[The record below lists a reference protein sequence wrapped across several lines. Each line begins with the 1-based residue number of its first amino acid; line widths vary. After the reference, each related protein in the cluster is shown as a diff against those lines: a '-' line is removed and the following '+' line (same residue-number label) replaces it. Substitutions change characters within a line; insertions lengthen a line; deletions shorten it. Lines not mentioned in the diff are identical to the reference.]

1 MTGKPLDRRQMLGA
15 AVTAA
20 ALAPAIA
27 SAQSV
32 VVGAAPAMATAKPA
46 YTPVPLPFDP
56 KTITGLSEKLLV
68 SHHDNNYTAAVK
80 RLSTI
85 GGELGKLDIATAPGI
100 LINGLKR
107 EELFAQNSMFLHEL
121 YFSGIGA
128 PKPAGAKLAAAIE
141 KDFGSEAKWRAEFNA
156 MGKALGGGS
165 GWVVLNYMER
175 DGRLINGWSMDHTMN
190 LAGGTPI
197 MAMDMYEH
205 AYAIDYGSKAGAYVD
220 AFMATINWGAADKR
234 FAKVTA

>member
-1 MTGKPLDRRQMLGA
+1 MSDVNRRTMIGA
-15 AVTAA
+15 TIAATAA
-20 ALAPAIA
+20 LPALAAA
-27 SAQSV
+27 G
-32 VVGAAPAMATAKPA
+32 GAAPAAPA
-46 YTPVPLPFDP
+46 ISYAPKPLPFDP
-56 KTITGLSEKLLV
+56 KTITGLSEKLLT
-68 SHHDNNYTAAVK
+68 SHHDNNYVAAVK
-80 RLSTI
+80 RLTGI
-85 GGELGKLDIATAPGI
+85 GSEFGKLDLPTAPGF

-121 YFSGIGA
+121 YFSCIGA
-128 PKPAGAKLAAAIE
+128 PSKPGISLSQAIE
-141 KDFGSEAKWRAEFNA
+141 KSFGSMDKWRAEFNA

-220 AFMATINWGAADKR
+220 AFMATVNWSAADAR
-234 FAKVTA
+234 FAKLAV

>member
-1 MTGKPLDRRQMLGA
+1 MPELNRRSMMSATIA
-15 AVTAA
+15 AAA
-20 ALAPAIA
+20 ALPALANAQTTSAA
-27 SAQSV
+27 SPV
-32 VVGAAPAMATAKPA
+32 VS
-46 YTPVPLPFDP
+46 YTPKPLPFDP
-56 KTITGLSEKLLV
+56 KTITGLSEKMLT
-68 SHHDNNYTAAVK
+68 SHHGNNYAAAVK
-80 RLSTI
+80 RLTGI
-85 GGELGKLDIATAPGI
+85 GTELGKLDLPTAPGF

-121 YFSGIGA
+121 YFSCIGA
-128 PKPAGAKLAAAIE
+128 PTKPGAALSQAIE
-141 KDFGSEAKWRAEFNA
+141 KSFGSTDKWRAEFNA

-220 AFMATINWGAADKR
+220 AFMATVNWSAADAR
-234 FAKVTA
+234 FAKIAG

>member
-1 MTGKPLDRRQMLGA
+1 MTDLSLDRRQMLGA

-20 ALAPAIA
+20 ALAPVIA
-27 SAQSV
+27 NAQSV
-32 VVGAAPAMATAKPA
+32 IVGNAPASAAPAYAPK
-46 YTPVPLPFDP
+46 PLPFDP
-56 KTITGLSEKLLV
+56 KTITGLSEKMLT

-80 RLSTI
+80 RLAGI
-85 GGELGKLDIATAPGI
+85 GSELGKLDIATAPGFV
-100 LINGLKR
+100 INGLKR

-121 YFSGIGA
+121 YFSCIGA
-128 PKPAGAKLAAAIE
+128 PSKAGAKLAAAIE

-190 LAGGTPI
+190 FAGGTPI

-205 AYAIDYGSKAGAYVD
+205 AYAIDYGSKAGAFVD
-220 AFMATINWGAADKR
+220 AFMATMNWSASDKR
-234 FAKVTA
+234 FAKASA